1 MESCNSVQ
9 KSWQQAAWERL
20 GNAVVERAVLDYI
33 RAAKTLHAHPENE
46 QARCMVKECEDFF
59 CTKRIQLFSAVDGW
73 ALFHALQHEAFGKC
87 NKRKQCVLPGRTE
100 ESELGE

>member
-33 RAAKTLHAHPENE
+33 RAAKTLHAHPEN
-46 QARCMVKECEDFF
+46 C
-59 CTKRIQLFSAVDGW
+59 
-73 ALFHALQHEAFGKC
+73 
-87 NKRKQCVLPGRTE
+87 GRLLR
-100 ESELGE
+100 SFPF